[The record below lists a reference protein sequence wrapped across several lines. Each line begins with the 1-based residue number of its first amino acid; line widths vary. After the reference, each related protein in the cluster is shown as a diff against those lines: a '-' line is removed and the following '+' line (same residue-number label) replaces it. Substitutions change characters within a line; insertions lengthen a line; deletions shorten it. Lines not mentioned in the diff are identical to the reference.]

1 MAKEERE
8 GLRKRGRKAARLL
21 EDLSG
26 FGPNQLASDMDSFLS
41 DGSVFAKAKSS
52 KFFDAVWQVRSR
64 RCHVWFRSAMCHS
77 EPQGVAAHACEPLGS
92 REHGCLSCC
101 LLLCSLRV

>member
-21 EDLSG
+21 EDLSA
-26 FGPNQLASDMDSFLS
+26 FGPNQLASDMDSFLG

-52 KFFDAVWQVRSR
+52 KFFDAVWQVRSHPLWFGRCAARSCR
-64 RCHVWFRSAMCHS
+64 RAGASRQRALSRRTHVC
-77 EPQGVAAHACEPLGS
+77 
-92 REHGCLSCC
+92 
-101 LLLCSLRV
+101 